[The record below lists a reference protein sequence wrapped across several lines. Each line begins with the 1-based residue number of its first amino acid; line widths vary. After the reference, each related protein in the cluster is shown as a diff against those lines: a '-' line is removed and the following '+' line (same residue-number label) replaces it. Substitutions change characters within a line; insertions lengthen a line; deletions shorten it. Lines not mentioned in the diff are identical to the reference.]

1 MPLDCQAII
10 TRIWRLS
17 APVPKADGFLLV
29 GKPMTPGFD
38 AIVQPGAAVS
48 VMLMLED
55 GQVAFG
61 DCTDVILSG
70 VAGRDPLFRPKDHEP
85 FLTEV
90 LPGPLHRPSDVIRFR
105 DLGEMIE
112 TPLNDG
118 KRIHTALTFFWDKPG
133 ATPRDGDRA
142 PPSRRGSIADE
153 YGCTP
158 ASVHWSLF

>member
-1 MPLDCQAII
+1 MSIHTVGLSGNYNKDLAAI
-10 TRIWRLS
+10 R
-17 APVPKADGFLLV
+17 AGAKADGFLLV

-70 VAGRDPLFRPKDHEP
+70 VAGRDPLSRPKDHEP

-90 LPGPLHRPSDVIRFR
+90 LPGLLRGRDVNSLQGLGRDDRKTPVSTTANGFHRSE
-105 DLGEMIE
+105 L
-112 TPLNDG
+112 
-118 KRIHTALTFFWDKPG
+118 WDKPG

-142 PPSRRGSIADE
+142 PP
-153 YGCTP
+153 P
-158 ASVHWSLF
+158 